1 MQLVMDRLSNPGDY
15 AGRSIVLW
23 NADYSLDG
31 IAYLVIK
38 QCCKLY
44 TNENSNDQV
53 WFRHSDMP
61 FFNDD
66 YTQPETWHDWYEWD
80 ENIKEYNARTS

>member
-1 MQLVMDRLSNPGDY
+1 MDRLANPGDY

-38 QCCKLY
+38 
-44 TNENSNDQV
+44 
-53 WFRHSDMP
+53 
-61 FFNDD
+61 
-66 YTQPETWHDWYEWD
+66 
-80 ENIKEYNARTS
+80 